1 MTTKSKVA
9 ETSANDV
16 MNKSISEKVS
26 ALETALA
33 AIQNDLADALGEFYN
48 ISGDSALSDADRRRL
63 LGSGVR
69 RYGFMDKVSDVGLA
83 NTDFAPPFLNLATL
97 KDLMRHIETLRNIS
111 TTLQQL
117 VRLNG
122 DLLLTAGDD
131 AYRMALLY
139 YTAVREAARGRV
151 PGAKAIFDTLRL
163 FFKRTRN
170 ASSEPTEPEVE
181 RDVKALLHGKKDG
194 KIIIENETPH
204 TKGGKHVVVDETY
217 NDKADFRESESGE
230 IVE

>member
-1 MTTKSKVA
+1 MATKSKTA
-9 ETSANDV
+9 DASANEA
-16 MNKSISEKVS
+16 MSKSISEKVS

-33 AIQNDLADALGEFYN
+33 AIQDSLADALGEFYN
-48 ISGDSALSDADRRRL
+48 ISGDVALSDADRRRL

-83 NTDFAPPFLNLATL
+83 NTDFAPPFLNLVTL
-97 KDLMRHIETLRNIS
+97 KDLIRQIETLRNIS

-117 VRLNG
+117 VRLNS

-131 AYRMALLY
+131 AFRMALLY

-151 PGAKAIFDTLRL
+151 PGARAIFETLRL

-170 ASSEPTEPEVE
+170 TSTEPTEPEVE

-194 KIIIENETPH
+194 KIVIENETPK
-204 TKGGKHVVVDETY
+204 TKGGKHLVVDETHK
-217 NDKADFRESESGE
+217 DKLNFRESEGE
-230 IVE
+230 EITE